1 MAVFDCMEQAD
12 QWALSGW
19 AVGSGQW
26 GKYFL
31 NQREGEPRA
40 GLGKIGSP
48 YKPAACRRGRQAAGP
63 LNYSTTYGFPLPL
76 PLPPPELPCAFAG
89 GPCWRSCFG
98 APCDCCFG

>member
-40 GLGKIGSP
+40 GWGKSDLPINQP
-48 YKPAACRRGRQAAGP
+48 LAAGGGKP
-63 LNYSTTYGFPLPL
+63 LDHSTTYGFPLPL
-76 PLPPPELPCAFAG
+76 PLPPPGLPCAFAG